1 MSSVDRGYKNKYR
14 TGLLSLGFSRFD
26 VGVLAPSRN
35 HGYKIA
41 AKMTDEYFNQYF
53 YKEALPRTILLNKP
67 SVYPIDEGGPT
78 SLELKQGKPSLHTS
92 ADYSSVVHDSSEVG
106 HVFVV
111 SARTNKRHHHHP
123 LDFRTD

>member
-67 SVYPIDEGGPT
+67 SVYPIDQGGR
-78 SLELKQGKPSLHTS
+78 PSLGSSVSRLCALAPITL
-92 ADYSSVVHDSSEVG
+92 SVVHDS
-106 HVFVV
+106 FY
-111 SARTNKRHHHHP
+111 
-123 LDFRTD
+123 L